1 MWKIFYVHESVSVHT
16 AIWIPPD
23 PIHDLMT
30 FIDTTGHSRVKNTH
44 KTISQCHH
52 HIYIHVEYFIKC
64 SHWQKI
70 ITSGRAGDVNFCK
83 GIQECQLPPFQ
94 VKSLICKLYLH
105 IRKKR
110 PIHAQI
116 AYLLS
121 LAKSSLPYS
130 ALRFTYIQMCD
141 DHVENTVSS
150 IHNSLHIS

>member
-1 MWKIFYVHESVSVHT
+1 MCMAAMECEKFYVHESVSVHT

-23 PIHDLMT
+23 PIHDLVT
-30 FIDTTGHSRVKNTH
+30 FIDTTGQSRVKNTH

-52 HIYIHVEYFIKC
+52 HIYIHVKYFIKC

-70 ITSGRAGDVNFCK
+70 RKSGQAGDVNFCK
-83 GIQECQLPPFQ
+83 GIQKCQ
-94 VKSLICKLYLH
+94 LH
-105 IRKKR
+105 IRKKKKR

-130 ALRFTYIQMCD
+130 ALRFTYIQMCY